1 MTDPTDKKEAALL
14 ANEKARKALDDF
26 EGHKPTLAEIVACEA
41 AHGRV
46 RVIYFES
53 EDYPE
58 DGEAVL
64 FKLPT
69 VGQMNAIINQV
80 AADGSNPGSLQSRW
94 GADLIV
100 WPDPKTAETRVLRSF
115 PGAYGVVAD
124 EAAKLARG
132 MKSKLAK
139 KVVT

>member
-1 MTDPTDKKEAALL
+1 MTDQADKKAAVLL
-14 ANEKARKALDDF
+14 ANEQARKALEDF
-26 EGHKPTLAEIVACEA
+26 EGHKPTAAEIVACEA

-46 RVIYFES
+46 RAIYFES

-58 DGEAVL
+58 DGEVVL

-69 VGQMNAIINQV
+69 IGQMNSIINQV
-80 AADGSNPGSLQSRW
+80 SADGSNPGSLQSRF
-94 GADLIV
+94 GQDLIV
-100 WPDPKTAETRVLRSF
+100 WPDPRTAETRVLRSF